1 MIILV
6 KRRRFYFSEEVM
18 GIDTNDMKSL
28 ACRSMDLAK
37 RIGAD
42 MIEVYLSN
50 NRELSIDVRD
60 GKTET
65 MKLAGERGLGLR
77 LFKNGRVGF
86 AFTSDLSAK
95 NVEEVLEQAL
105 ANATSTAEDPY
116 RNMPGPVTVYP
127 QLNLYDHKIMN
138 TPVEEKIKLAMSME
152 DSARKYDTRIK
163 KVEGSSYTDVE
174 SEIILM
180 NSRGVELSFK
190 GTYCGIYIALVAV
203 QGDEN
208 QTGFAL
214 NYSLQYDQLNGP
226 AIGQEAAMKAV
237 RMLGAKTVPS
247 MTLPVVFDPYVA
259 TGFLGLLAPGLTAE
273 AVQKGRSLFADK
285 VGTRVASEKLSITD
299 DGSLPGAIASSPF
312 DGEGVPTSMT
322 KLITGGILSGFL
334 HNTYTAAKDNVDST
348 GNGVRGSYKSTPE
361 VGATNFF
368 IESGFTNP
376 SDIIAG
382 INKGLYLTEV
392 LGMHTANPISGDFSV
407 GVSGLMIE
415 RGQITFPVRGVAL
428 AGNIID
434 MMQKI
439 ESVGNDLTFF
449 GGRGS
454 PTIMVR
460 EMSLS
465 GH

>member
-1 MIILV
+1 
-6 KRRRFYFSEEVM
+6 M
-18 GIDTNDMKSL
+18 GINTNDMKSL
-28 ACRSMDLAK
+28 AYRAMDLSK
-37 RIGAD
+37 RTGAD
-42 MIEVYLSN
+42 MVEVYLSN

-60 GKTET
+60 GNTET

-77 LFKNGRVGF
+77 LMKGGRVGF

-95 NVEEVLEQAL
+95 SVEEVLDQAL
-105 ANATSTAEDPY
+105 ANASITAEDPY
-116 RNMPGPVTVYP
+116 RIMPGPVKVYP
-127 QLNLYDHKIMN
+127 QLDLYDRKIMDI
-138 TPVEEKIKLAMSME
+138 PVEEKIELAMSME
-152 DSARKYDTRIK
+152 DSARKYDTRVK

-174 SEIILM
+174 TEIILM
-180 NSRGVELSFK
+180 NSKGIELSFQ
-190 GTYCGIYIALVAV
+190 GAYCGIYIALVAV
-203 QGDEN
+203 QDDEN

-226 AIGQEAAMKAV
+226 ATGQEAAMKAV

-247 MTLPVVFDPYVA
+247 GTLPVVFDPYVA
-259 TGFLGLLAPGLTAE
+259 TGFLGLLAPALTAE
-273 AVQKGRSLFADK
+273 AVQKGRSLFASK
-285 VGTRVASEKLSITD
+285 VGTRVASDKVSITD

-322 KLITGGILSGFL
+322 KLINGGILSGFL
-334 HNTYTAAKDNVDST
+334 HNTYTAAKDKVDST

-368 IESGFTNP
+368 IESGFTSP
-376 SDIIAG
+376 SDIIG
-382 INKGLYLTEV
+382 GVDKGLYVTEV

-415 RGQITFPVRGVAL
+415 RGRITFPVRGVAL
-428 AGNIID
+428 AGNIIN

-449 GGRGS
+449 GGKGS
-454 PTIMVR
+454 PTIMVG